1 MRELE
6 YSDLMWCVR
15 RLPAPVDM
23 LLRSSPDC
31 FLAGGFIRSC
41 IANEDVQDIDLF
53 TSSKARAEVLSS
65 VLAKLCDTPPKTYV
79 SDNAIGLKVNGVL
92 VQFIH
97 RWTFATPQE
106 CVQSFDFTIARAA
119 IWNDGNQ
126 WCSVCDDR
134 YYADLAAKRLVY
146 CHPVRN
152 EDAGGSMLRLL
163 KFYGR
168 GYRAPLASTAG
179 VVARLCD
186 ALDEGRLNLQPHESR
201 EQAMTR
207 VLTGLL
213 KEVDP
218 NSIDVMRV

>member
-1 MRELE
+1 MAELANH
-6 YSDLMWCVR
+6 DVLWIVR
-15 RLPAPVDM
+15 RLPQRIET
-23 LLRSSPDC
+23 LLKDNRDL
-31 FLAGGFIRSC
+31 FLAGGFIRAC
-41 IANEDVQDIDLF
+41 IAQEAVNDIDLF
-53 TSSKARAEVLSS
+53 TVSKERAEQ
-65 VLAKLCDTPPKTYV
+65 LAEAIAKEAGVPLFRTE
-79 SDNAIGLKVNGVL
+79 NAISLKLGGLV

-97 RWTFATPQE
+97 RWTFTSPVE

-119 IWNDGNQ
+119 VWWDQIWV
-126 WCSVCDDR
+126 STCDAAF
-134 YYADLAAKRLVY
+134 YQDLAAKRLVY

-152 EDAGGSMLRLL
+152 EDAGGSLLRLL